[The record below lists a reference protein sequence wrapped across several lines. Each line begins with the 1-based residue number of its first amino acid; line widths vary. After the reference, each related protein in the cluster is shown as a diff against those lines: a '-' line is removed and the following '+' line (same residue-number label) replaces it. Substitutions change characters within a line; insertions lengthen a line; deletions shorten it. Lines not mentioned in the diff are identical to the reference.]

1 MHKKST
7 FTKRVLFVYPVS
19 GTMATKRK
27 KGPGKSG
34 KILKHSFTKI
44 SPRAIIVQYCMA
56 NDKISNDLEEQ

>member
-1 MHKKST
+1 
-7 FTKRVLFVYPVS
+7 VYPVS

-56 NDKISNDLEEQ
+56 NDKISNDLEEQQ